1 LLERRGN
8 MEAVEKPRAV
18 AVGGGEDRTV
28 VIEGRGALLQLE
40 GGKGG

>member
-8 MEAVEKPRAV
+8 MEAVEKPR

-40 GGKGG
+40 GGKGGGG